1 MSAVNAYFCGPKA
14 MRESLKSGLESLG
27 LKRGAFHYE
36 EFEIRS
42 GIGVRKFVNWILLRY
57 GDKVLTKITAK

>member
-1 MSAVNAYFCGPKA
+1 
-14 MRESLKSGLESLG
+14 MRESLKSNLESLG

-42 GIGVRKFVNWILLRY
+42 GIGVRKFVNWLLARY
-57 GDKVLTKITAK
+57 GNKVLSRSSS